1 MVGSLGCICSRLRLP
16 TASCRMHMRAAQ
28 SFFAYLAGFAK
39 QCAVPP
45 EVPASAGSV
54 WELGNIAQQGVQPLP
69 PALNPTAVSP
79 PPPTSF
85 PPGSISSI
93 VAPQHPSPA
102 PLSGAQAAVLAY
114 QDAEVKEVRVFWLRK
129 GKGRTVCTA
138 GLSCRA
144 SESRN
149 NCYLPGP

>member
-114 QDAEVKEVRVFWLRK
+114 QDAEVKELACLAGHLNR
-129 GKGRTVCTA
+129 GITVT
-138 GLSCRA
+138 
-144 SESRN
+144 
-149 NCYLPGP
+149 YLGHDIIRGNRQKMGCD